1 MTTSDAAPDIL
12 ARAQALRAKVC
23 SETHCWVR
31 LDVLEG
37 LIDEITVLRAV
48 GPRRPP
54 AASVADI
61 VNKAKEG
68 KP

>member
-1 MTTSDAAPDIL
+1 MNAPDAPDIL

-23 SETHCWVR
+23 SETHCWIR

-37 LIDEITVLRAV
+37 LIEEITTLRRQ
-48 GPRRPP
+48 RRPGVVG
-54 AASVADI
+54 SVADI
-61 VNKAKEG
+61 VNRGKQEG